1 MLTSEQHRCSNEKR
15 NFSAEFKRES
25 AQLVVDQK
33 YTVADAAKA
42 MDVGLS
48 TMTRW
53 VKQLRDERQGKTP
66 KASPITPEQIEIR
79 KLRKKLQRIE
89 MENEI
94 LKKGGVLRKAVR
106 LRYAFIRDNTCCWP
120 VRLLCRVLDVHPS
133 GFYAWLQQPHSQRHQ
148 ADLRL
153 TGQIKQFWLESGC
166 VYGYRKIHLDLRD
179 SGQQCGVNR
188 VWRLM
193 KRVGIKAQVGY
204 RSPRARKGEASIMS
218 PNRLQRQFNPDA
230 PDERWVTDI
239 TYIRTHEG
247 WLYLAVVVDLF
258 SRKIIGWSMQSR
270 MTKDIVLNA
279 LLMAVWRRNPEKQ
292 VLVHSDQGSQY
303 TSHEWQSFLK
313 SHGLEGSMSRRGN
326 CHDNA
331 VAESFFQLLKR
342 ERIKKKIYGMREEAR
357 SDIFDYI
364 EMFYNSKR
372 RHGSSEQMSPTEYE
386 NQYYQR
392 LGSV

>member
-1 MLTSEQHRCSNEKR
+1 MSGKR
-15 NFSAEFKRES
+15 YPEEFKTE
-25 AQLVVDQK
+25 AVKQVVDRGYSVASVATRLDITTHSLYAWIKKYGPDPSTNKEQSDAQAEIRHLQK
-33 YTVADAAKA
+33 ELKRVT
-42 MDVGLS
+42 
-48 TMTRW
+48 
-53 VKQLRDERQGKTP
+53 DERD
-66 KASPITPEQIEIR
+66 IF
-79 KLRKKLQRIE
+79 KKSRGL
-89 MENEI
+89 
-94 LKKGGVLRKAVR
+94 LRKAVR

-204 RSPRARKGEASIMS
+204 RSPRARKGEASIVS

-279 LLMAVWRRNPEKQ
+279 LLMAVWRRNPQKQ

-342 ERIKKKIYGMREEAR
+342 ERIKKKIYGTREEAR

-372 RHGSSEQMSPTEYE
+372 RHGSSDQMSPTEYE

>member
-1 MLTSEQHRCSNEKR
+1 MSGKR
-15 NFSAEFKRES
+15 YPEEFKIE
-25 AQLVVDQK
+25 A
-33 YTVADAAKA
+33 
-42 MDVGLS
+42 
-48 TMTRW
+48 
-53 VKQLRDERQGKTP
+53 VKQVIDRGHSVSSVATRLDITTHSLYAWIKKYGPDSSTNKEQSDAQAEIRRLQKELKRVTDERD
-66 KASPITPEQIEIR
+66 IF
-79 KLRKKLQRIE
+79 KKSR
-89 MENEI
+89 
-94 LKKGGVLRKAVR
+94 GVLRKAVR
-106 LRYAFIRDNTCCWP
+106 LRYAFIRDNSRCWP

-133 GFYAWLQQPHSQRHQ
+133 GFYAWFKQPYSQRHQ
-148 ADLRL
+148 VDLRL

-193 KRVGIKAQVGY
+193 NRAGIKAQVGY
-204 RSPRARKGEASIMS
+204 RSPRARKGEASIVS

-230 PDERWVTDI
+230 PDKRWVTDI
-239 TYIRTHEG
+239 TYVRTYEG

-279 LLMAVWRRNPEKQ
+279 LLMAVWRRNPQKQ

-313 SHGLEGSMSRRGN
+313 AHGLEGSMSPRGS

-342 ERIKKKIYGMREEAR
+342 ERIKKKIYGTREEAR

-372 RHGSSEQMSPTEYE
+372 RHGSSNQMSPTEYE
-386 NQYYQR
+386 KQYYQR